1 MSHNVLQ
8 VVIAHR
14 GAAGPPHGRH
24 VSTGLRA
31 VRFRQMSARH
41 RIRHGIRHT
50 AARAGR
56 RSCPCVANGRLRYML
71 IGDARVSTADG
82 SPSLAVQR
90 DARQAAG
97 VDAGHVDVASG
108 VRDARPGL
116 DRCLLG
122 AATLD
127 LYAPS
132 GFPPVRQGP
141 SANARLGRPRD
152 CATGLKVP
160 RAWWPANSA
169 LPCSEAFPQA
179 RPSTGSAPPERQRRR
194 VSRHVLPVPV

>member
-1 MSHNVLQ
+1 
-8 VVIAHR
+8 
-14 GAAGPPHGRH
+14 
-24 VSTGLRA
+24 
-31 VRFRQMSARH
+31 
-41 RIRHGIRHT
+41 
-50 AARAGR
+50 
-56 RSCPCVANGRLRYML
+56 ML

-97 VDAGHVDVASG
+97 VDAGHVDPDVASG

-132 GFPPVRQGP
+132 GFPPVRQVP
-141 SANARLGRPRD
+141 SIWRETRCGRLR
-152 CATGLKVP
+152 T
-160 RAWWPANSA
+160 
-169 LPCSEAFPQA
+169 LPY
-179 RPSTGSAPPERQRRR
+179 
-194 VSRHVLPVPV
+194 